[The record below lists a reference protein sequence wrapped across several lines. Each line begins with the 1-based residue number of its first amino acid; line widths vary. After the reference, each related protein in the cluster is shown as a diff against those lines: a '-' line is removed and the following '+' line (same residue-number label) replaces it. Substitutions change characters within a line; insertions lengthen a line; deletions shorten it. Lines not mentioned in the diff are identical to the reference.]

1 MLWKVLPL
9 LLLLGGCASMTTQ
22 IPITVSCP
30 AIRLYT
36 PAEEKALAQE
46 LRQTPKDS
54 LTRRFITD
62 YGELRSQTRACQGI
76 K

>member
-9 LLLLGGCASMTTQ
+9 LLLLGGCMGMTTQ

-30 AIRLYT
+30 AIHQYT

-62 YGELRSQTRACQGI
+62 YGELRGQTRACKEI
-76 K
+76 R